1 MPTRQTI
8 SLFIVTLVLTLACG
22 LAASGADSTTVLRYD
37 KPATD
42 WEKQALPLGNGRLGA
57 MVFGGIYEERIALN
71 EDTLWSGTPYD
82 WNSSAGRDSLPEIR
96 ELLLARKYQQAG
108 ELCKKLQG
116 AFCQSYQPL
125 GNLRLEFEKRGEVT
139 KYERTLDIA
148 SAVAEVRYQED
159 GHWHRRRM
167 FVSHPAQVFVM
178 EITSEHPDGLGLT
191 IGLDSLLTHEVET
204 LDERTLQMTGR
215 APVHVEPNYSK
226 TKPSIVETLP
236 ERGAGMTFAA
246 MLSVQQQGGKLI
258 VEEKARKVVGAKQ
271 VVIVLAANTS
281 FNGFDKRPDVEGL
294 DPTLEANHRL
304 RAASVRIIP
313 DLLTQHIED
322 YRQLFDRVILNLGE
336 SSEGPATTLAHLQ
349 AVREGKADR
358 ELDALFFNYGRYL
371 LISSSREGTQ
381 PANLQGI
388 WSQKQRPAWS
398 SNYTTNINAEM
409 NYWPAEVTNL
419 SECHRPLL
427 KLIEELSVTGAA
439 TAKTTYGMRGWTA
452 GHNVDLWRHSTPVG
466 DYGEGDPRWANWQF
480 GGAWLCQH
488 LYEHY
493 RFTRDGQF
501 LRDQAYPTMR
511 GAAEFLL
518 DTFVLDAQGRYVSI
532 PSTSPENTFKLPDE
546 LGSKGHGAVSAGC
559 TMDLMIAW
567 ELFTNLA
574 EAAQVLGS
582 EEQPHDAEF
591 IERILAVRDRLHPLQ
606 IGRGGRLQ
614 EWSED
619 FADVDP
625 EHRHV
630 SHLYGLHPGRQLS
643 PLTTPEFA
651 KAAKRSL
658 EIRGDGGTGWSKAWK
673 INFWARLYDGNHA
686 HKMLREA
693 LAGNTYDN
701 LLDAHPP
708 FQIDGNFG
716 ATAGIAEMLLQS
728 HLGTV
733 EVPELHLLPAL
744 PDAWPKGNIT
754 GLRARG
760 NIGVDLAWEEG
771 KLVSA
776 ELTSEHTQTVR
787 VRHGD
792 VLKEVELPEG
802 VAIDVAAV
810 LNQEANE

>member
-1 MPTRQTI
+1 MPSTRFLLLI
-8 SLFIVTLVLTLACG
+8 YSVHLLSLACG
-22 LAASGADSTTVLRYD
+22 FAASGRDSSTVLRYD
-37 KPATD
+37 QPAAD
-42 WEKQALPLGNGRLGA
+42 WEKEALPLGNGRLGA
-57 MVFGGIYEERIALN
+57 MVFGGIEEERIALN

-82 WNSSAGRDSLPEIR
+82 WNSSTGRDSLPEIR
-96 ELLLARKYQQAG
+96 RLLFARKYQEAAQ
-108 ELCKKLQG
+108 LCRKLQG
-116 AFCQSYQPL
+116 AFSQSYQPL

-139 KYERTLDIA
+139 EYERTLDIA
-148 SAVAEVRYQED
+148 SAVAEVRYKED

-167 FVSHPAQVFVM
+167 FVSHPDQVIVM

-215 APVHVEPNYSK
+215 APVHVEPNYREK
-226 TKPSIVETLP
+226 KPAIMVTLP
-236 ERGAGMTFAA
+236 ERGAGMTFGTRLKLKHAA
-246 MLSVQQQGGKLI
+246 EIVPGKKQLRVKGPSVTF
-258 VEEKARKVVGAKQ
+258 A
-271 VVIVLAANTS
+271 LAARTS
-281 FNGFDKRPDVEGL
+281 FNGFDKRPDVAGR
-294 DPTLEANHRL
+294 DPVEA
-304 RAASVRIIP
+304 IQQ
-313 DLLTQHIED
+313 DLLRMEASTDWKLYSLFGFHRED
-322 YRQLFDRVILNLGE
+322 YQKLFNRVKLQLDE
-336 SSEGPATTLAHLQ
+336 SSEGPATTPARLL
-349 AVREGKADR
+349 AVRSGKADP
-358 ELDALFFNYGRYL
+358 ELEALFFNYGRYL

-381 PANLQGI
+381 PANLQGV
-388 WSQKQRPAWS
+388 WSQQQRPPWS

-427 KLIEELSVTGAA
+427 QMIEELSVTGAE
-439 TAKTTYGMRGWTA
+439 TAKTSYGMRGWTA
-452 GHNVDLWRHSTPVG
+452 GHNTDLWRLSTPVG

-493 RFTRDGQF
+493 RFTRDEQF
-501 LRDQAYPTMR
+501 LREKAYPLMR

-532 PSTSPENTFKLPDE
+532 PSTSPENTFKLE
-546 LGSKGHGAVSAGC
+546 GFGGEGNCAVSAGC

-567 ELFTNLA
+567 DLFTNLA
-574 EAAQVLGS
+574 EAAQVLGT
-582 EEQPHDAEF
+582 EDAPHDAEF
-591 IERILAVRDRLHPLQ
+591 IQQVLTVRDRLHPLQ

-625 EHRHV
+625 HHRHV

-643 PLTTPEFA
+643 PLTTPEFSG
-651 KAAKRSL
+651 AAQRSL

-673 INFWARLYDGNHA
+673 INFWARLHDGNHA

-733 EVPELHLLPAL
+733 EMPELHFLPAL
-744 PDAWPKGNIT
+744 PDAWPTGSIT

-760 NIGVDLAWEEG
+760 NIGVDLAWKDG
-771 KLVSA
+771 KLTSA
-776 ELTSEHTQTVR
+776 ALTSEQTQTVR
-787 VRHGD
+787 VRYDD
-792 VLKEVELPEG
+792 VVKEVELPEG
-802 VAIDVAAV
+802 VAVDAVGV